1 MYLYEYKVKFTKY
14 ILIYCIALKDAWCVI
29 AVNWL
34 RSRSFAPFY
43 DNNFDLHKRTRV
55 LEDLAKVI
63 RGRASRRELSSS
75 RVKKRHREVTKWDN
89 NKRWVRE
96 RGLNDGNVKM

>member
-34 RSRSFAPFY
+34 RSRSFVHFTITISIY
-43 DNNFDLHKRTRV
+43 IKEREYSRT
-55 LEDLAKVI
+55 
-63 RGRASRRELSSS
+63 
-75 RVKKRHREVTKWDN
+75 
-89 NKRWVRE
+89 
-96 RGLNDGNVKM
+96 